1 MHRYACLALSFTLFA
16 TDKTHSLRELQAE
29 CNLPLIIKQKTTSN
43 GCFYANKL
51 KYKTPNLTESNLEF
65 LRCGFGRS
73 KFKIKLKI
81 WRKFYK
87 FKMHRIYRLNLYRL
101 RKFDRP
107 AATNLYPLKRRF
119 CLFQI
124 VFVRVTRGSGPSG
137 FAFRRY
143 GITRIVWH
151 RLAHFSKLLD
161 DFRIDRALAVKLA

>member
-1 MHRYACLALSFTLFA
+1 MLALC
-16 TDKTHSLRELQAE
+16 LQLSKRVPAE
-29 CNLPLIIKQKTTSN
+29 RNLVPYNKAKTTSN
-43 GCFYANKL
+43 GCFYTNKP

-87 FKMHRIYRLNLYRL
+87 FKMRPIYRLNLYRL
-101 RKFDRP
+101 RKFDRR
-107 AATNLYPLKRRF
+107 ATNLYLPKCRF

>member
-1 MHRYACLALSFTLFA
+1 MLALC
-16 TDKTHSLRELQAE
+16 LQLSKRVPAE
-29 CNLPLIIKQKTTSN
+29 RNLIPYNKAKTTSN
-43 GCFYANKL
+43 CCFYANKP

-65 LRCGFGRS
+65 LQCGFGRS

-87 FKMHRIYRLNLYRL
+87 FKMRPIYRLNLYRL

-107 AATNLYPLKRRF
+107 AATNLYSPKRRF

-137 FAFRRY
+137 FALRRY
-143 GITRIVWH
+143 AITRIVWH

>member
-1 MHRYACLALSFTLFA
+1 MLALCLQLSKRAPAERNLIPFPYNKAKNNFKRLL
-16 TDKTHSLRELQAE
+16 LRKQAK
-29 CNLPLIIKQKTTSN
+29 I
-43 GCFYANKL
+43 L
-51 KYKTPNLTESNLEF
+51 KYKTLNLTESNLEF

-87 FKMHRIYRLNLYRL
+87 FKMRRIYCLNLYRL

-107 AATNLYPLKRRF
+107 AATNLYSPKRRF